1 MTEKLTIGQ
10 LIKRTRNEQSAY
22 LAILQD
28 MGVDRAPRK
37 LVKAKTDRKVKELV
51 DNLNKNAPK

>member
-1 MTEKLTIGQ
+1 ME
-10 LIKRTRNEQSAY
+10 RTRQEQSAY

-28 MGVDRAPRK
+28 TGVDHPPRK
-37 LVKAKTDRKVKELV
+37 LVKAKTDRKVKNLV